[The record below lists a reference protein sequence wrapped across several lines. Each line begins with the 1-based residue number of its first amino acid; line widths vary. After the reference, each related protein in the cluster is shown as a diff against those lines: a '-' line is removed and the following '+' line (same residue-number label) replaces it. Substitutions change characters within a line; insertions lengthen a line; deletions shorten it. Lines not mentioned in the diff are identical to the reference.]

1 MPPFIKGLLF
11 GLIFIFSFGPSFFTL
26 IQTSIQ
32 KGYSRAICVALGFS
46 LSDITYV
53 VLALLGLGSL
63 LENPEIRFW
72 VGLVGVVVLITLG
85 IMLWL
90 KPPTAPVDNDILNS
104 ADKSYI
110 KYFMKGFLINAVN
123 PFIIIFWLG
132 VIGIVAANYEFTI
145 NEKVYFF
152 SGMLIT
158 ILSADLGKALV
169 AYRLRSM
176 LTIERIAQINKVVAV
191 VLILF
196 GCQII
201 YFLISNYWL

>member
-32 KGYSRAICVALGFS
+32 KGYKRAISVALGFS

-53 VLALLGLGSL
+53 VLALLGLGSI
-63 LENPEIRFW
+63 LEDPEIRFW
-72 VGLVGVVVLITLG
+72 VGLVGVVVLITFG
-85 IMLWL
+85 ITLWV
-90 KPPTAPVDNDILNS
+90 KPPTTPIDNDVS
-104 ADKSYI
+104 SGSDKSLI

-132 VIGIVAANYEFTI
+132 VIGIVAANYEFTMI
-145 NEKVYFF
+145 EKVYFF

-176 LTIERIAQINKVVAV
+176 LTIKRIAQINKVVAV